1 MAAYFGYLFLA
12 GIQFPFFYRRDLS
25 RRLRFDEERYLIVC
39 CLELILL
46 AGFRGY
52 TVGADTASNLSAL
65 SYYGN
70 LPALKCLTADLVWPY
85 NYEYGYFVLVKLCAF
100 LRVGKTGFLFIVAL
114 LIYIP
119 LFRAIKRHSR
129 MPYLS
134 ILCYFAFGFF
144 SYSLGILRQMIAS
157 SVLLC
162 GWKHIEE
169 RHLIKYLL
177 VVAVAMLFHTTAV
190 AGILLYF
197 MYGIGWK
204 RIVGWVIPAEI
215 VLLVSGRLIAM
226 AMVWLFPQYASYVGS
241 QYDTQGGTYLML
253 VVFNAVLLSCILI
266 RNTQYAKI
274 ESLTICA
281 LILAICIQCIGYS
294 MGVLGRASRHFSVY
308 LIFAIPNVL
317 SNLRQK
323 IGHRWTFVVII
334 CVVTV
339 LFLFTYREFN
349 GNKYVIP
356 YYTIWD

>member
-1 MAAYFGYLFLA
+1 MAAYFGYLLLA
-12 GIQFPFFYRRDLS
+12 GMQFPFFYRKDISGRKY
-25 RRLRFDEERYLIVC
+25 FDEARYLTIC

-65 SYYGN
+65 SYYQN
-70 LPALKCLTADLVWPY
+70 MPALKSLTAELVWPY
-85 NYEYGYFVLVKLCAF
+85 NYENGYFLLVKLCAF
-100 LRVGKTGFLFIVAL
+100 LRVGKTAFLFIVAV

-119 LFRAIKRHSR
+119 IFYTVKNHSR

-157 SVLLC
+157 SILLC
-162 GWKHIEE
+162 GWKYIEE
-169 RHLIKYLL
+169 RRLVKYLL
-177 VVAVAMLFHTTAV
+177 IVATAMLFHTTAI
-190 AGILLYF
+190 AAILLYF

-204 RIVGWVIPAEI
+204 KMIGFVPPVEI
-215 VLLVSGRLIAM
+215 VLLVLGRLIAM
-226 AMVWLFPQYASYVGS
+226 LIVKIFPQYASYIGS

-253 VVFNAVLLSCILI
+253 LVFNAVLLACVLI
-266 RNTQYAKI
+266 RSTQHTEV

-323 IGHRWTFVVII
+323 IGHRWTFVATL
-334 CVVTV
+334 CVVAV
-339 LFLFTYREFN
+339 LFLFTYREFS
-349 GNKYVIP
+349 GNKYVTP
-356 YYTIWD
+356 YYTIFD